1 MHNCN
6 VGLKIEQIIQLHK
19 PIFVQDVKWLP
30 THFGPRKRLK
40 SNSNNEFQPMKVFAD
55 FFKNP
60 IVDKKLVKGTYQ
72 FYIKSETFREYFDS
86 VESYEDKNSCEPPAL
101 SMAILLNS

>member
-1 MHNCN
+1 M
-6 VGLKIEQIIQLHK
+6 Q
-19 PIFVQDVKWLP
+19 
-30 THFGPRKRLK
+30 
-40 SNSNNEFQPMKVFAD
+40 VFAD

-86 VESYEDKNSCEPPAL
+86 VESYEDKNSC
-101 SMAILLNS
+101 